1 MKNPTRL
8 NLTSLSVCP
17 LNTMLDFDTELKAKH
32 WNQRHVFPIDT
43 YTCLL
48 FVDLTFH
55 KETTEERL
63 EKTGIRQQISI
74 TVIEAASGKELQKD
88 SFYAYLPKATT
99 SKRYTKEIPF
109 EYTDFDSFDK
119 FKVIVF
125 NESENITLG
134 AYEFSVFDLAEF
146 PDMPCK
152 GLKIEDALITRKCTS
167 YIEINPK
174 LTPWPCISF
183 HGYTL
188 LDPSAPLMQELEI
201 MLHYPDGH
209 IESSILPPTFN
220 KHEIKIENENE
231 PGLNKNE
238 FFVKEHFSLADK
250 GVHYA
255 ELRLLGSPIAG
266 FLFNASETEKEGMW
280 KDANEGLSPL
290 YNYEH
295 IDGEKRFH
303 STIKHYDPKNVDEL
317 IDDFFDLMAAELNK
331 EEMAD
336 TSWDKGDDDDN
347 TFFNSHPPKRK
358 LTTYKYQPAKKHK
371 NSWENLDE
379 LTGLKSVKEKLHGYK
394 KIIDFSKLRSL
405 NGLPTFNIPLHAMFL
420 GSPGT
425 GKTTVAKALGQ
436 MLADAGL
443 LSKGHVVV
451 RERSSLLG
459 RYYSSECENTLEALE
474 EARGGILF
482 IDEAYQL
489 LDEHDPRDPGRH
501 VIDTLLTKLSDE
513 NDRDWMLILAGY
525 PQQTQR
531 LYEINPGLKS
541 RIPESN
547 IYTFDDFNES
557 ELMEIAESY
566 LAKNN
571 YTLSNEA
578 RQALSLRLNA
588 DYLSRNES
596 FGNARHVMNLI
607 QTNIIPAMASRII
620 DTRSTKDLTTILECD
635 IPKPICTSANHRR
648 IGFQL

>member
-1 MKNPTRL
+1 M
-8 NLTSLSVCP
+8 
-17 LNTMLDFDTELKAKH
+17 
-32 WNQRHVFPIDT
+32 
-43 YTCLL
+43 
-48 FVDLTFH
+48 
-55 KETTEERL
+55 
-63 EKTGIRQQISI
+63 
-74 TVIEAASGKELQKD
+74 
-88 SFYAYLPKATT
+88 
-99 SKRYTKEIPF
+99 
-109 EYTDFDSFDK
+109 
-119 FKVIVF
+119 
-125 NESENITLG
+125 
-134 AYEFSVFDLAEF
+134 
-146 PDMPCK
+146 
-152 GLKIEDALITRKCTS
+152 
-167 YIEINPK
+167 
-174 LTPWPCISF
+174 
-183 HGYTL
+183 
-188 LDPSAPLMQELEI
+188 
-201 MLHYPDGH
+201 
-209 IESSILPPTFN
+209 
-220 KHEIKIENENE
+220 
-231 PGLNKNE
+231 
-238 FFVKEHFSLADK
+238 
-250 GVHYA
+250 
-255 ELRLLGSPIAG
+255 
-266 FLFNASETEKEGMW
+266 
-280 KDANEGLSPL
+280 
-290 YNYEH
+290 
-295 IDGEKRFH
+295 
-303 STIKHYDPKNVDEL
+303 
-317 IDDFFDLMAAELNK
+317 
-331 EEMAD
+331 
-336 TSWDKGDDDDN
+336 
-347 TFFNSHPPKRK
+347 
-358 LTTYKYQPAKKHK
+358 
-371 NSWENLDE
+371 
-379 LTGLKSVKEKLHGYK
+379 TGLKSVKEKLHGYK
-394 KIIDFSKLRSL
+394 KIIDFTKLRSL

-571 YTLSNEA
+571 YILSNEA

-620 DTRSTKDLTTILECD
+620 DTRSTNDLTTILECD
-635 IPKPICTSANHRR
+635 IPKPICTSVNHRR